1 MYPPSQGVQLTP
13 APGRCAWGVPFSS
26 KVSHRMAEPLPP
38 IRFEDVPLEDAR
50 RMGRGPRMDPQLYQ
64 ELRTRVHALSG
75 QAVRVTIP
83 DGASQATMKR
93 RIRLVAAELGIP
105 VTIRRVSG
113 GLLFWRSTDEDVQQA
128 REVGARLQTTRR
140 GGQARPGRRRR
151 RT

>member
-1 MYPPSQGVQLTP
+1 
-13 APGRCAWGVPFSS
+13 
-26 KVSHRMAEPLPP
+26 MAEPLPP
-38 IRFEDVPLEDAR
+38 IRFEDVPLEEAR